1 MNTSTVRNVVAA
13 VALISALAVPA
24 TVAAVRVTAVQQA
37 TVSRAMAFEFCIPL
51 PGGFSVCV
59 RFAGAAA
66 DAQ

>member
-1 MNTSTVRNVVAA
+1 MNTSTVRNAVAA

-24 TVAAVRVTAVQQA
+24 TVAAVRAPAVRQA
-37 TVSRAMAFEFCIPL
+37 AVNRAMTFEFCVPL

-59 RFAGAAA
+59 RFAGVAP